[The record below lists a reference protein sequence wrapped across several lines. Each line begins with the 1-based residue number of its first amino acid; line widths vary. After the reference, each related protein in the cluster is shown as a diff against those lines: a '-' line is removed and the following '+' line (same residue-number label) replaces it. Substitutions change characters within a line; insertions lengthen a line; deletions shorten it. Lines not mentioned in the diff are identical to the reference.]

1 MTLGK
6 PGKQTNYDYEITP
19 TGKVVQSL
27 SNVNFVLVG
36 FTKDAEPI
44 YPVEISRIDY
54 TLNDLFENKEL
65 VIGTYP
71 IMKVH
76 KRIYVLALPVT
87 GTADRINE
95 SRACLPLSGPGLPQ
109 LRKA

>member
-44 YPVEISRIDY
+44 YPVKISRIDY

-76 KRIYVLALPVT
+76 KRIYVLALPVKCV
-87 GTADRINE
+87 ARSDYQ
-95 SRACLPLSGPGLPQ
+95 PKH
-109 LRKA
+109 RKELV